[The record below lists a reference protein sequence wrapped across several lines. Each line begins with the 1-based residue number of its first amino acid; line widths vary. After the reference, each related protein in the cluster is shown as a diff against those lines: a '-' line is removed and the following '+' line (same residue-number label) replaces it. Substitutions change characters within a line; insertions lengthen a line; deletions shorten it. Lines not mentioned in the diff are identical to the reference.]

1 MAARKSLITRV
12 VSHFQQTALREVVFS
27 GHLEPREGGGLDGCQ
42 MQPGIAA
49 DHRQETR
56 NLSIFC
62 IVFDRLQFSNTTK
75 GSSQKNP
82 DIFRSGLGLGLGLL
96 GQKITRINILSL
108 PFKGVDIKLG

>member
-12 VSHFQQTALREVVFS
+12 VSHFQRTALREVVFS

-75 GSSQKNP
+75 IYIKSF
-82 DIFRSGLGLGLGLL
+82 DVFHTHCLTVFALL
-96 GQKITRINILSL
+96 C
-108 PFKGVDIKLG
+108 FAE

>member
-12 VSHFQQTALREVVFS
+12 VSHFQRTALREVVFS

-75 GSSQKNP
+75 ISKHLKVHLAPRVSHVTFLDQRVIPGS
-82 DIFRSGLGLGLGLL
+82 L
-96 GQKITRINILSL
+96 
-108 PFKGVDIKLG
+108 